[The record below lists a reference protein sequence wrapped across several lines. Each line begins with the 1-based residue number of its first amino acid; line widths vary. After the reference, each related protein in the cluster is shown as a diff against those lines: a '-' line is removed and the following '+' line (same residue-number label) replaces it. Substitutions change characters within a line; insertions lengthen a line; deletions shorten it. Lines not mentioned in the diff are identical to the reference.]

1 MSRSLRVTREGS
13 LRVTRNS
20 PLRVI
25 LAIVLTGLLT
35 ACGASGLPN
44 TSLVRKAIA
53 MQVSQTQQEI
63 SQQLRLDPPKVEV
76 DRIQIKTRSPL
87 TIQNLTAYRIEGT
100 YDFTLKLRD
109 RKVAQKDNPF
119 EVYLQRQLEGKTWR
133 VAQPQKESGWITTL
147 VE

>member
-1 MSRSLRVTREGS
+1 MSRSLRVTRKGS
-13 LRVTRNS
+13 
-20 PLRVI
+20 LRVI
-25 LAIVLTGLLT
+25 LAIILAGLLT
-35 ACGASGLPN
+35 ACGVRELPN
-44 TSLVRKAIA
+44 TALVRKAIA

-63 SQQLRLDPPKVEV
+63 SQQLRLEAPKVEV
-76 DRIQIKTRSPL
+76 DRVQIKTRSPL

-119 EVYLQRQLEGKTWR
+119 EVYLQRQSEGKTWR
-133 VAQPQKESGWITTL
+133 LAQPQKESGWVTKL